1 MNFGSGHRHKSGEW
15 LRFSLSQP
23 TALTAGS
30 EQRPTVEPAGV
41 VLLGAD
47 GRPPAQAPE
56 DGEIPPH
63 QVRGHACIQL
73 VT

>member
-1 MNFGSGHRHKSGEW
+1 MNFGSGQRHESGEW

-23 TALTAGS
+23 TALTV
-30 EQRPTVEPAGV
+30 ERPTVEPAGV

-47 GRPPAQAPE
+47 GRPPAQTPE